1 MKGSLGK
8 MMEKIKTKK
17 KKAVLA
23 GIGLVVCCAIA
34 GVLIA
39 QNEKPETVILK
50 SDQAVLTVSEGT
62 SQEVE
67 KNLKDL
73 SVDYSTVGKNQY
85 VVNTK
90 DTKKIQ
96 KSLNSIKGVEATFA
110 EDQPFLLMGNQKDA
124 KESKKKTDE
133 KEIDK
138 EETVDINDIELE
150 EDLPEGKTWR
160 ELADERNQKL
170 VAVIDSQ
177 VDHYAIHNENFT
189 DMDEAV
195 SYNHGTLTAHTIYQ
209 ESENKAMILGL
220 KAFAENGT
228 GYMSDVME
236 AVEYARQQK
245 VDIINLSFTTD
256 KINEVKPL
264 ETLLQQC
271 MDEGIQVVV
280 AAGNFDQDIKYFSP
294 ANIDGVIS
302 VGALDEDGKRAAFSN
317 YGDVTYYVKSPS
329 TSQAAALVSGMLAR
343 GDDMKDVKTGDDIQV
358 KEEENKEHLDIFE
371 NNEQGDF
378 VTQAA
383 TQNITLSSGN
393 TVTWYVS
400 NITANSVGVAVAVG
414 DGTWN
419 LGYAVNGGVYV
430 YTVDFHNAEPKSG
443 YAIDYYTLDG
453 SISYGQFPS
462 RDGRVTPGFSFVPN
476 FTRMTTLTATT
487 HKTAKL
493 EHKVHYNLN
502 GGSWNTSAIS
512 NPNGYKIIE
521 DGNYSIQWGYNSAY
535 YIHTIYDNAQAT
547 GIHLYNNSTNANSI
561 WYFERYQNTPYYFIV
576 GDNGWDLA
584 SYGSDR
590 VDEASQVNDSGRNNH
605 LWAIEE
611 LSNGNIALKNVGT
624 GRYIYSHYATAGN
637 GNSIGL
643 WGNHD
648 GTDCQ
653 WKLVKRY
660 TGTSAYRKK
669 LYGNTFFVNQKTPV
683 KPGYIFQGWASRPEW
698 DTRAKSVSIN
708 GRTIDRY
715 FIQPIANN
723 RFEVMVHTTDSR
735 ITQVSV
741 PTWPDVGGQSEYLT
755 WFTLGRGNWTR
766 DGQDFNWGAQIA
778 IPEKISHYSMH
789 IYTGIN
795 GAWEEALA
803 SSGLDSVWMIGE
815 QYTFDT
821 NTEGTMYA
829 TWRKDD
835 TQYQQTVKVRFEN
848 ADGSF
853 TSYQQAYQQTVKAGT
868 TFTWEYPE
876 SSIYQSASISEKVT
890 GTKTHNVTIYRKKGK
905 IDINS
910 VIDGVTD
917 YSGTGGTI
925 DLYINGKLVYND
937 VSDAFIEARVGST
950 WEVKDFKPSTGY
962 YGIGMNAD
970 SGKVS
975 EAKPYPVNKILQK
988 EQYVTYNTQGG
999 TLPNVSS
1006 NPNGYKIIKNGYYFI
1021 QSALDSNKHFH
1032 SYGHG
1037 TTDTTKIVSFDG
1049 ASKPAYQTQWYFQRY
1064 KNTPYYYI
1072 IHKESGKA
1080 IDLSGDM
1087 SGITNTSSIE
1097 LYTQLDGGNDSDFL
1111 WAIKDTGN
1119 GTVALVN
1126 KYNNR
1131 VIEIPNSNTSNGVEL
1146 KQNSYTGGNNQ
1157 KWKLISVD
1165 TGDYPTQRNVAS
1177 TKFMINQTAP
1187 VRNGYT
1193 FVSWN
1198 TKANGSGTSYAPGAT
1213 LPTNFNGTLYAQWKA
1228 ANATQTIRVRY
1239 QNADGTFGNYQ
1250 QAYQKDYAI
1259 GSTFTWEY
1267 AGNATY
1273 KPAKVSYTVTGNK
1286 STDVTI
1292 YRKEY
1297 KLKVIQRLNGKN
1309 LTAPNFVGN
1318 FDFYFENK
1326 LYSDNAAA
1334 VDTTVLA
1341 GQSYEIKNIQANA
1354 GYSYKSATPGLKGT
1368 VSSNLTVYLDF
1379 ETNSYTATFD
1389 ANGGSTPN
1397 PKTIKK
1403 KYGEALGTLPTTSR
1417 TGYTFQGWYTAKTGG
1432 TKISTTTKMPSNN
1445 VTYYAQ
1451 WKPITYKVHYNGNGS
1466 TANNPGSVAQMDDSV
1481 HTYDVKKALSKNQYE
1496 KIGWDFV
1503 GWNTKAD
1510 GSGTSYKD
1518 GQEVVNLA
1526 SKQDAVVQLYAQW
1539 EPSTFRVVFDPNGGE
1554 TPTPF
1559 SEKEGEQ
1566 NKPIGEMPTTKRK
1579 GYTFLGWFD
1588 SKNAD
1593 AKKVDENTIIRNKL
1607 TTVYAHW
1614 ELNSYSITYDYDG
1627 GTPVSNPTSYNVDTN
1642 TFTLKN
1648 PTRTGYRFDGW
1659 TGSNGTTPQTTVT
1672 IKKGTTG
1679 DLSYTANWTPIFY
1692 TVEYNGNGA
1701 TGGSTASSSHTY
1713 DKPKQLTKNGFTKS
1727 NNMFVQWNTKP
1738 DGSGVAYRD
1747 QEVVENLTTTNG
1759 ATVTL
1764 YAIWEIKEVTLTF
1777 DPTGGSEVPPIIRF
1791 AGDKMGTLPETE
1803 RKGYTFLGWYTERTG
1818 GTKLS
1823 SSSTVPAQN
1832 RTYYAH
1838 WETIDY
1844 SITYD
1849 LNGGKVSG
1857 NPDSYTVESNITLK
1871 NPTKTGHTFL
1881 GWTGT
1886 ELNGLTKNVTIPK
1899 GSTGDRHYT
1908 ANWKAHT
1915 YTIRYNGNG
1924 STSGSTAT
1932 STHTYGVAKNLTENG
1947 FRRTGYTFAG
1957 WNTKADG
1964 SGTSYKNAQSVKNL
1978 TSSDGA
1984 VVNLYAC
1991 WYVNTYTVTFNPNMD
2006 ASSNTV
2012 TIFAGTRDETLHRAD
2027 GSTYTDKSGG
2037 TRTKYVLTFNKA
2049 DHEKG
2054 LLSVT
2059 IKGLYGALDGTIRK
2073 VESTK
2078 TSIVDFDPSIATK
2091 VITFDPNGGTCEIE
2105 SARFT
2110 VNSKLN
2116 SLPTPQREGYTFD
2129 GWFTAPDGGTRV
2141 TTSTPLGEED
2151 RTVYA
2156 HWTAK
2161 TYTITYHGNNG
2172 SYNGKETYEDTV
2184 QWGVDYEVSTNF
2196 FTRSG
2201 WKFIGWNTKADG
2213 TGKDWTGKIN
2223 QTEAWRVDS
2232 DVTLYAQWSK

>member
-17 KKAVLA
+17 KKTVLA

-34 GVLIA
+34 GVLVA
-39 QNEKPETVILK
+39 QHENPETVILK
-50 SDQAVLTVSEGT
+50 SNQAVLTVSEGT

-96 KSLNSIKGVEATFA
+96 KSLNSIKGAEATFA
-110 EDQPFLLMGNQKDA
+110 EDQPFLLMGNPKDA

-138 EETVDINDIELE
+138 EETVDINDIELK
-150 EDLPEGKTWR
+150 EDLPEGKTWK

-177 VDHYAIHNENFT
+177 VDHYAIHTENFT
-189 DMDEAV
+189 DMDEGV
-195 SYNHGTLTAHTIYQ
+195 LQNHGTLVGRTIYQ
-209 ESENKAMILGL
+209 EAGDKAMILGL

-317 YGDVTYYVKSPS
+317 YGDVTFYVKSPS

-378 VTQAA
+378 VTQAS
-383 TQNITLSSGN
+383 TQNIQLSSGGK
-393 TVTWYVS
+393 VS
-400 NITANSVGVAVAVG
+400 WCMSGITAATITGPAWFD

-419 LGYAVNGGVYV
+419 LGFYAQGGYWVYAA
-430 YTVDFHNAEPKSG
+430 TFHDAQAKTG
-443 YAIDYYTLDG
+443 YAIDSFYLSG
-453 SISYGQFPS
+453 SIDYGNYPAKNGNINRGTAF
-462 RDGRVTPGFSFVPN
+462 VPGFTS
-476 FTRMTTLTATT
+476 TTVLTANT
-487 HKTAKL
+487 HQVAKQ
-493 EHKVHYNLN
+493 EHKVHYDLN
-502 GGSWNTSAIS
+502 GGSWNTAAIS

-521 DGNYSIQWGYNSAY
+521 DGNYSIQWGYNSDY
-535 YIHTIYDNAQAT
+535 YIHVKYDNAQGT

-584 SYGSDR
+584 SYGTER
-590 VDEASQVNDSGRNNH
+590 VDEASQVNDSSRNNH

-611 LSNGNIALKNVGT
+611 LSNGNVALKNVGT
-624 GRYIYSHYATAGN
+624 GRYIFSHYASAGN

-648 GTDCQ
+648 ATDCQ

-669 LYGNTFFVNQKTPV
+669 LYGNPFFVNQKAPV
-683 KPGYIFQGWASRPEW
+683 KPGYIFNGWASRPEW
-698 DTRAKSVSIN
+698 DTRAKSVSVN
-708 GRTIDRY
+708 GRTFDRY
-715 FIQPIANN
+715 FIQPIGDN

-741 PTWPDVGGQSEYLT
+741 PIWSDANGQDDLNWP
-755 WFTLGRGNWTR
+755 TLGRGNWTR
-766 DGQDFNWGAQIA
+766 DGQDFNWGAQIT
-778 IPEKISHYSMH
+778 IPEEISHYSMH

-795 GAWEEALA
+795 GAWEEAVG

-821 NTEGTMYA
+821 NTDGTMYA

-835 TQYQQTVKVRFEN
+835 TQYQQTVRVRFEN

-853 TSYQQAYQQTVKAGT
+853 TSYQQAYQQTVKAGE

-876 SSIYQSASISEKVT
+876 NATYKPAKVSYTVT
-890 GTKTHNVTIYRKKGK
+890 GTKSTDVTIYRKKYTATFDANGGTTASPK
-905 IDINS
+905 TLTKRAGEKLGTLPTTS
-910 VIDGVTD
+910 R
-917 YSGTGGTI
+917 SGYTFQGWYTARTGGTKI
-925 DLYINGKLVYND
+925 
-937 VSDAFIEARVGST
+937 ST
-950 WEVKDFKPSTGY
+950 STT
-962 YGIGMNAD
+962 M
-970 SGKVS
+970 
-975 EAKPYPVNKILQK
+975 
-988 EQYVTYNTQGG
+988 
-999 TLPNVSS
+999 
-1006 NPNGYKIIKNGYYFI
+1006 
-1021 QSALDSNKHFH
+1021 
-1032 SYGHG
+1032 
-1037 TTDTTKIVSFDG
+1037 
-1049 ASKPAYQTQWYFQRY
+1049 
-1064 KNTPYYYI
+1064 
-1072 IHKESGKA
+1072 
-1080 IDLSGDM
+1080 
-1087 SGITNTSSIE
+1087 
-1097 LYTQLDGGNDSDFL
+1097 
-1111 WAIKDTGN
+1111 
-1119 GTVALVN
+1119 
-1126 KYNNR
+1126 
-1131 VIEIPNSNTSNGVEL
+1131 
-1146 KQNSYTGGNNQ
+1146 
-1157 KWKLISVD
+1157 
-1165 TGDYPTQRNVAS
+1165 PTQ
-1177 TKFMINQTAP
+1177 
-1187 VRNGYT
+1187 
-1193 FVSWN
+1193 N
-1198 TKANGSGTSYAPGAT
+1198 TTY
-1213 LPTNFNGTLYAQWKA
+1213 YAQWKA

-1239 QNADGTFGNYQ
+1239 QNADGTFGSYQ

-1273 KPAKVSYTVTGNK
+1273 KPAKVSYTVTGAK
-1286 STDVTI
+1286 TTDVTI

-1309 LTAPNFVGN
+1309 LTAPNYVGN

-1326 LYSDNAAA
+1326 LYSDNAVA

-1341 GQSYEIKNIQANA
+1341 GQSYEIRNIQADA

-1368 VSSNLTVYLDF
+1368 VSSDLTVYLDF

-1389 ANGGSTPN
+1389 ANGGTTPN

-1593 AKKVDENTIIRNKL
+1593 AKKVDENTVIRNKL

-1627 GTPVSNPTSYNVDTN
+1627 GTPVSNPTSYSVETN

-1701 TGGSTASSSHTY
+1701 TGGSTASSIHTY
-1713 DKPKQLTKNGFTKS
+1713 DKPKQLTKNGFTNS
-1727 NNMFVQWNTKP
+1727 NHVFVQWNTKP

-1747 QEVVENLTTTNG
+1747 EEVVENLTTTNG

-1886 ELNGLTKNVTIPK
+1886 GLNGLTKNVTIPK

-1947 FRRTGYTFAG
+1947 FHRTGYTFAG

-1984 VVNLYAC
+1984 VVNLYAR

-2129 GWFTAPDGGTRV
+2129 GWFTSPDGGTRV

>member
-17 KKAVLA
+17 KKTVLA

-73 SVDYSTVGKNQY
+73 SIDYSTVGKNQY

-96 KSLNSIKGVEATFA
+96 KSLNSIKGAEATFA

-124 KESKKKTDE
+124 KESKKKTDK

-138 EETVDINDIELE
+138 EETVDINDIGLE

-177 VDHYAIHNENFT
+177 VDHYAIHTENFT
-189 DMDEAV
+189 DMDEGV
-195 SYNHGTLTAHTIYQ
+195 LQNHGTLVGRTIYQ
-209 ESENKAMILGL
+209 EAGDKAMILGL

-317 YGDVTYYVKSPS
+317 YGDVTFYVKSPS

-378 VTQAA
+378 VTQSSN
-383 TQNITLSSGN
+383 QNIQLSSG
-393 TVTWYVS
+393 YRVS
-400 NITANSVGVAVAVG
+400 WCMSGITAETITGPAWFE

-419 LGYAVNGGVYV
+419 LGFYAQGGYWVYAVTFEDAQAKN
-430 YTVDFHNAEPKSG
+430 G
-443 YAIDYYTLDG
+443 YAIDSFTLSG
-453 SISYGQFPS
+453 SINYGSYTAQNGYINRRTIF
-462 RDGRVTPGFSFVPN
+462 VPGF
-476 FTRMTTLTATT
+476 TATT
-487 HKTAKL
+487 VLTANTHQVAKQ
-493 EHKVHYNLN
+493 EHKVHYDLN
-502 GGSWNTSAIS
+502 GGSWNTSAIT

-521 DGNYSIQWGYNSAY
+521 DGNYQIQWGYNSSY
-535 YIHTIYDNAQAT
+535 YIHTKSNNAQAL
-547 GIHLYNNSTNANSI
+547 GIHLWNDSTDANSI

-584 SYGSDR
+584 SYGTER
-590 VDEASQVNDSGRNNH
+590 VDEANQVNDGSRNNH

-611 LSNGNIALKNVGT
+611 MSNGNIALKNVGT
-624 GRYIYSHYATAGN
+624 GRYIYSHYATVGN

-648 GTDCQ
+648 ATDCQ
-653 WKLVKRY
+653 WKLVKKY

-669 LYGNTFFVNQKTPV
+669 LYGNTFYVNQKAPV
-683 KPGYIFQGWASRPEW
+683 KPGYIFNGWASRPEW
-698 DTRAKSVSIN
+698 ETREKSVSIN
-708 GRTIDRY
+708 GRTFDRY
-715 FIQPIANN
+715 FIQPIGGN

-741 PTWPDVGGQSEYLT
+741 PIWSDANGQDDLQWP
-755 WFTLGRGNWTR
+755 TLGKGTWTR
-766 DGQDFNWGAQIA
+766 DGQSFNWGAQIT
-778 IPEKISHYSMH
+778 IPEEISHYSMH

-795 GAWEEALA
+795 GAWEEASG
-803 SSGLDSVWMIGE
+803 SSGLDSVWTIGE

-821 NTEGTMYA
+821 NTDGTMYA

-835 TQYQQTVKVRFEN
+835 TQYQQTVNVRFEN

-853 TSYQQAYQQTVKAGT
+853 TSYQQAYQQTVKAGE
-868 TFTWEYPE
+868 TFTWKYPE

-890 GTKTHNVTIYRKKGK
+890 GTKTHTVTVYRKK
-905 IDINS
+905 
-910 VIDGVTD
+910 
-917 YSGTGGTI
+917 
-925 DLYINGKLVYND
+925 
-937 VSDAFIEARVGST
+937 
-950 WEVKDFKPSTGY
+950 
-962 YGIGMNAD
+962 
-970 SGKVS
+970 
-975 EAKPYPVNKILQK
+975 
-988 EQYVTYNTQGG
+988 
-999 TLPNVSS
+999 
-1006 NPNGYKIIKNGYYFI
+1006 
-1021 QSALDSNKHFH
+1021 
-1032 SYGHG
+1032 
-1037 TTDTTKIVSFDG
+1037 
-1049 ASKPAYQTQWYFQRY
+1049 
-1064 KNTPYYYI
+1064 
-1072 IHKESGKA
+1072 
-1080 IDLSGDM
+1080 
-1087 SGITNTSSIE
+1087 
-1097 LYTQLDGGNDSDFL
+1097 
-1111 WAIKDTGN
+1111 
-1119 GTVALVN
+1119 
-1126 KYNNR
+1126 
-1131 VIEIPNSNTSNGVEL
+1131 
-1146 KQNSYTGGNNQ
+1146 
-1157 KWKLISVD
+1157 
-1165 TGDYPTQRNVAS
+1165 
-1177 TKFMINQTAP
+1177 
-1187 VRNGYT
+1187 
-1193 FVSWN
+1193 
-1198 TKANGSGTSYAPGAT
+1198 
-1213 LPTNFNGTLYAQWKA
+1213 
-1228 ANATQTIRVRY
+1228 
-1239 QNADGTFGNYQ
+1239 
-1250 QAYQKDYAI
+1250 
-1259 GSTFTWEY
+1259 
-1267 AGNATY
+1267 
-1273 KPAKVSYTVTGNK
+1273 
-1286 STDVTI
+1286 
-1292 YRKEY
+1292 
-1297 KLKVIQRLNGKN
+1297 
-1309 LTAPNFVGN
+1309 
-1318 FDFYFENK
+1318 
-1326 LYSDNAAA
+1326 
-1334 VDTTVLA
+1334 
-1341 GQSYEIKNIQANA
+1341 
-1354 GYSYKSATPGLKGT
+1354 
-1368 VSSNLTVYLDF
+1368 
-1379 ETNSYTATFD
+1379 YTATFD
-1389 ANGGSTPN
+1389 SNGGSTPST
-1397 PKTIKK
+1397 KTLTRR
-1403 KYGEALGTLPTTSR
+1403 AQQPLGTLPTVTRSN
-1417 TGYTFQGWYTAKTGG
+1417 YTFLGWYTAKTGG
-1432 TKISTTTKMPSNN
+1432 TKISTSTTMPTQNT
-1445 VTYYAQ
+1445 TYYAQ
-1451 WKPITYKVHYNGNGS
+1451 WKANTYTITYKANGGSGADQTQSVQYGTAWTTKGAIFTKTGYTLSSWNTKADGSGTKYSLNAKQTDKQSSNLTLYAQWSPITYIVRYHANGGTGTMKDQTLTYDKKEALSPNAFTGPDNQAWVGWNTKADGTGKSVMSTSDDPVALNLASKQDQVIDLYAQWGEIAGRIDYELNGGIDPGNPTSYSTTTKGFTLMAPTKTGYTFTGWTGSNGTTPQQTVTIKTGTTGNLFYEAHWKANTYTLVYNRNGS
-1466 TANNPGSVAQMDDSV
+1466 TSGSMSKQTL
-1481 HTYDVKKALSKNQYE
+1481 TYDKEHTLTKNAFVKNGYVFA
-1496 KIGWDFV
+1496 

-1510 GSGTSYKD
+1510 GSGTKYNDADK
-1518 GQEVVNLA
+1518 VKNLA
-1526 SKQDAVVQLYAQW
+1526 
-1539 EPSTFRVVFDPNGGE
+1539 N
-1554 TPTPF
+1554 
-1559 SEKEGEQ
+1559 EQ
-1566 NKPIGEMPTTKRK
+1566 
-1579 GYTFLGWFD
+1579 
-1588 SKNAD
+1588 
-1593 AKKVDENTIIRNKL
+1593 
-1607 TTVYAHW
+1607 
-1614 ELNSYSITYDYDG
+1614 
-1627 GTPVSNPTSYNVDTN
+1627 
-1642 TFTLKN
+1642 
-1648 PTRTGYRFDGW
+1648 
-1659 TGSNGTTPQTTVT
+1659 GS
-1672 IKKGTTG
+1672 
-1679 DLSYTANWTPIFY
+1679 
-1692 TVEYNGNGA
+1692 
-1701 TGGSTASSSHTY
+1701 
-1713 DKPKQLTKNGFTKS
+1713 
-1727 NNMFVQWNTKP
+1727 
-1738 DGSGVAYRD
+1738 
-1747 QEVVENLTTTNG
+1747 
-1759 ATVTL
+1759 TVTL
-1764 YAIWEIKEVTLTF
+1764 YAQWTKKIVTLTF
-1777 DPTGGSEVPPIIRF
+1777 DGNGGSDGGTIEKQSTLPI
-1791 AGDKMGTLPETE
+1791 GTLPTSS
-1803 RKGYTFLGWYTERTG
+1803 RSGYTFLGWYTSKSG
-1818 GTKLS
+1818 GTKITEK
-1823 SSSTVPAQN
+1823 TVVPNQN
-1832 RTYYAH
+1832 TTYYAH
-1838 WETIDY
+1838 WKGEGFD
-1844 SITYD
+1844 ITYD
-1849 LNGGKVSG
+1849 LDGGKVSG
-1857 NPDSYTVESNITLK
+1857 NPDSYTPESATITLK

-1886 ELNGLTKNVTIPK
+1886 GLNGLTKNVTIPK

-1978 TSSDGA
+1978 TSSDGT
-1984 VVNLYAC
+1984 VVNLYAR

-2027 GSTYTDKSGG
+2027 GSSYTDKSGG

-2078 TSIVDFDPSIATK
+2078 TSIVDFDPAIATK
-2091 VITFDPNGGTCEIE
+2091 VISFDPNGGTCEIE

-2110 VNSKLN
+2110 VNSKLS

-2129 GWFTAPDGGTRV
+2129 GWFTSPDGGTRV
-2141 TTSTPLGEED
+2141 TTSTPLGDED

-2184 QWGVDYEVSTNF
+2184 QWGVDYEASTNF

-2201 WKFIGWNTKADG
+2201 WKFRGWNTKADG

-2223 QTEAWRVDS
+2223 QTEAWHVDS